1 MLAFL
6 LRSLFKEL
14 YLLML
19 FVFLSLY
26 RLCLRANLVE
36 FVLILGIFRLLL
48 YLNKKPH
55 KGVDLLVN
63 ACHFDTFP

>member
-1 MLAFL
+1 
-6 LRSLFKEL
+6 
-14 YLLML
+14 ML